1 MIKVTSWISSS
12 KVRDMC
18 IKYRY
23 YTCGD
28 CKAYEDMLFKAEHLD
43 ASDLEAV
50 LEIAEDIYWHSTLKD
65 DKEYPKKDCLE
76 GLVHMLLAECVAM
89 YVDID
94 REVR

>member
-43 ASDLEAV
+43 ASDLEAGVFLFDV
-50 LEIAEDIYWHSTLKD
+50 LCYVLCDQPFVFGNDH
-65 DKEYPKKDCLE
+65 PKFVFIHRIHL
-76 GLVHMLLAECVAM
+76 
-89 YVDID
+89 
-94 REVR
+94 R